1 MVDFPSQTAS
11 TSSDVGANWAAATSA
26 RHPASKSNVWPRVP
40 VQSEAGVDENGEELL
55 DPDASE
61 DRNASTDAA
70 LVADVELVALVPLVA
85 SAEHVLEPRIHHRRG
100 TSHPAGDGKM
110 VIQAALLGLSTGLY
124 CATACFPI
132 LISACFSRTANGWMG
147 TAKGV
152 GQFLMGRLV
161 AYLIVGALAGLAG
174 FFLGRFHTVSDL
186 LVSLVYLVSGGLMA
200 VYGIVESF
208 PHAKA
213 YMIPFF
219 FSGLAAKKVY
229 VRKAARIISIAMGIW
244 FVWVGGVPSHAESP
258 G

>member
-1 MVDFPSQTAS
+1 M
-11 TSSDVGANWAAATSA
+11 
-26 RHPASKSNVWPRVP
+26 
-40 VQSEAGVDENGEELL
+40 
-55 DPDASE
+55 
-61 DRNASTDAA
+61 
-70 LVADVELVALVPLVA
+70 
-85 SAEHVLEPRIHHRRG
+85 
-100 TSHPAGDGKM
+100 
-110 VIQAALLGLSTGLY
+110 
-124 CATACFPI
+124 
-132 LISACFSRTANGWMG
+132 LISACFSRTANGWLG

-152 GQFLMGRLV
+152 GQFLLGRLA

-213 YMIPFF
+213 CAAMSRGFRTSSYMLVLGFLTGLNLCPPFVLAFSAAADLGGILKGILFFCVFFLATSVYMIPFF

-244 FVWVGGVPSHAESP
+244 FMWAGVHRITQEILGHWAR
-258 G
+258 